1 MGPTQDNSLS
11 WWQLHML
18 ITGQPDK
25 IHRDLRNIKGST
37 ELAATSMWI
46 LVSRDNQY
54 VSNLVFSLFMM
65 ECLDYTQDT
74 TRSLFH
80 APSAHTSC

>member
-1 MGPTQDNSLS
+1 MGPTQDNFLS

-18 ITGQPDK
+18 ITGQLDK

-37 ELAATSMWI
+37 ELSATSMWI

-54 VSNLVFSLFMM
+54 VSNLVFSLCML

-74 TRSLFH
+74 ARSLIH
-80 APSAHTSC
+80 SPPAHYSC